1 MKTIFTL
8 LAITASVVFCNA
20 QSRQI
25 PGMTTETTVIQ
36 TKDTLIGKYPKEA
49 LLKTPYSLWYN
60 PNHENH
66 KPNPAA
72 ITELK
77 KHLKDVSITVFM
89 GTWCEDSQQQVP
101 GFYKILEALQFDN
114 ANVTLIM
121 VNKNKKT
128 PEQFEKDLDITN
140 VPTFIFYKNGKE
152 LHRIVERPMETLE
165 KDMLKILSGQSYKH
179 AYQN

>member
-1 MKTIFTL
+1 MKTFITL
-8 LAITASVVFCNA
+8 LALTASVAFCNA

-36 TKDTLIGKYPKEA
+36 TKDTLIGKQSKEA
-49 LLKTPYSLWYN
+49 LLKVPYSLWYT
-60 PNHENH
+60 PNRENY
-66 KPNPAA
+66 KPNPATV
-72 ITELK
+72 TELK
-77 KHLKDVSITVFM
+77 NHLKDVTITVFM

-114 ANVTLIM
+114 VNVTLIA
-121 VNKNKKT
+121 VDKNKKT
-128 PEQFEKDLDITN
+128 PEQFEKGLNVTN

-152 LHRIVERPMETLE
+152 LHRIVERPIETLE